1 MARTSIIFASLSTAA
16 VLAGLGAAQDSAQNS
31 TKSQLTARELYYAAA
46 APSQP
51 APPKPQ
57 APSPAPKSAQAKNTS
72 TPSRPAE
79 VAVNTPPKPSQPPA
93 PSTPAQTDSTPATA
107 PRPQQGSDL
116 PGGGRIVNASTA
128 TAPAPASGPALGLKY
143 SILKEDAAGEYV
155 EVAPDTVF
163 HAGDHIRFNVESNSP
178 GYLYIVLLGSSGT
191 WQPMFPASDV
201 DNGSNRIE
209 AFHSYTMPPRRRMT
223 FDQRTG
229 EEKFFIVLSRDP
241 EPDLERMIYTLQED
255 GSTTRPAYQ
264 PAGQP
269 APPPNPP
276 LYKPDNTGSHQKL
289 MASASI
295 DNNTIGHLRQAY
307 TRDLIVETITDQTAG
322 DRKEKA
328 VYVVNPSGSKDS
340 RLATDLTLVHK

>member
-51 APPKPQ
+51 AAPKPQ

-128 TAPAPASGPALGLKY
+128 TAPASGPALGLKY